1 MAAVPEEPFR
11 EIMSAAAL
19 VMRATG
25 ERWAALVAREDLSER
40 ELEAAWA
47 EDAELLC
54 AALGTLEATRI
65 TESRNPRGGGPY

>member
-1 MAAVPEEPFR
+1 MRRGLSPSAGSAVADEPLR
-11 EIMSAAAL
+11 ELVSAAAQ

-47 EDAELLC
+47 EDAEVLC
-54 AALGTLEATRI
+54 AALGTLAAERD
-65 TESRNPRGGGPY
+65 G

>member
-1 MAAVPEEPFR
+1 MVAVTEEPLR
-11 EIMSAAAL
+11 EIMSAAAQ

-25 ERWAALVAREDLSER
+25 ERWAALVASEDLSER

-54 AALGTLEATRI
+54 AALSTLGEEREAR
-65 TESRNPRGGGPY
+65 